1 LAPDYLFA
9 EDIQVPRVD
18 DAIWDGPW
26 QWAVYVINDLARALS
41 FVERG
46 FTLVETDAI
55 GDLLDQYRA
64 GRPDSR

>member
-1 LAPDYLFA
+1 
-9 EDIQVPRVD
+9 
-18 DAIWDGPW
+18 
-26 QWAVYVINDLARALS
+26 VINDLARALS